1 MPVPQQHYLTVTPT
15 PTLCGPTTNLFGA
28 LQESPPPLGAANA
41 LQEFL
46 AGSSKDKFG
55 SEENVYLL
63 KHEMAFDDMH
73 SLF

>member
-1 MPVPQQHYLTVTPT
+1 MR
-15 PTLCGPTTNLFGA
+15 A
-28 LQESPPPLGAANA
+28 PPPPPGAAVA
-41 LQEFL
+41 QQEFP